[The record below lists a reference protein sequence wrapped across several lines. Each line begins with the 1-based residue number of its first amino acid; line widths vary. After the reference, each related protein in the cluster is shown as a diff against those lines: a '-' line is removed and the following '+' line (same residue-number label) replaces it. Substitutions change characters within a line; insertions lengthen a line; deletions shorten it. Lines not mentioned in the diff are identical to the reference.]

1 MRAPAAHR
9 PRAPRAAATSGVR
22 AEGASGSEEMNWG
35 LILKFENLFQLRCA
49 CRQLHALSH
58 RKVYRT
64 QWKPVQSSVYPI
76 WSVHLYPQLW
86 QTDKL
91 ISVALPHYRH
101 LATKEE
107 KKKNRKKLPLTKG
120 EVEIRQKM
128 TVEELA
134 RAMGKDVDHIY
145 EALLYTD
152 IDFDSLEP
160 DSILY
165 EDYIKLIVKKS
176 GMKYKSAK
184 LKEEKEKENTDAV
197 KRPPADPAVLTPR
210 PAVVTIL
217 GHVDHG
223 KTTLLDSLRK
233 TQVAS
238 MEAGG
243 ITQHIGAF
251 LVHLPSGE
259 KITFLDTP
267 GHAAFSAMR
276 ARGTNVTDIVIL
288 VVAAEDGVME
298 QTIESIQHAKNA
310 GVPLI
315 LAINKCDKPEADPE
329 RVKKELLAHDV
340 VCEEFGGDVQ
350 AVNISALKGEN
361 LMVLAEAT
369 VALAEMLEL
378 KADSTGLVEGTV
390 IESRKDK
397 GKGPVT
403 TAIIQRG
410 TLRKGCVLVA
420 GKTWAKVRFMF
431 DENGKAVDAASP
443 GIPVEIMGWKEVP
456 SAGDEI
462 IEVESEQKAHQVVA
476 WRNYVEQQ
484 EKMKRDSEVIEAK
497 QKEHRTEYEKKQQ
510 KLAHLTWRQRK
521 AVLYKAN
528 KHLMCSKPKE
538 RTEIDKNVLSVIVK
552 GDVDGSVEAILNIL
566 DSYDADS
573 ECKLDIIHFG
583 MGDISETD
591 VSLAEAFNGVVY
603 GFSVKANETIKKLAA
618 KKGIKIKIHN
628 IIYHL
633 IEDVK
638 HELNSRLPPS
648 MVENTIGEASVLDTF
663 SVTVGKSKVPV
674 AGCRV
679 HKGQLDKKM
688 KFKLI
693 RKGDVIWKGSL
704 SSLKHHK
711 ADVQIIKTGMDC
723 GLSLDKDID
732 FNVGDEII
740 CYEEKE
746 VGQTTSWDPGF

>member
-1 MRAPAAHR
+1 M
-9 PRAPRAAATSGVR
+9 
-22 AEGASGSEEMNWG
+22 ASFSFEAVFQHVLFLFSEEMNRG
-35 LILKFENLFQLRCA
+35 LILKFENLVQLHCA
-49 CRQLHALSH
+49 CRQLHTLSY

-64 QWKPVQSSVYPI
+64 KWKPVQSSVYPI
-76 WSVHLYPQLW
+76 WSVHLYPQFW

-107 KKKNRKKLPLTKG
+107 KKKNRKKLPLAKG

-134 RAMGKDVDHIY
+134 RAMGKDIDHIY

-152 IDFDSLEP
+152 IDFNSLEP

-184 LKEEKEKENTDAV
+184 LKEEKKKENTDAV

-251 LVHLPSGE
+251 LV
-259 KITFLDTP
+259 
-267 GHAAFSAMR
+267 
-276 ARGTNVTDIVIL
+276 
-288 VVAAEDGVME
+288 
-298 QTIESIQHAKNA
+298 
-310 GVPLI
+310 PLI

-340 VCEEFGGDVQ
+340 ICEEFGGDVQ
-350 AVNISALKGEN
+350 AVNISAIKGEN

-410 TLRKGCVLVA
+410 TLRKGCILVA

-462 IEVESEQKAHQVVA
+462 LEVESEQRAHEVVA

-484 EKMKRDSEVIEAK
+484 EKMKRDLEVIEAK

-510 KLAHLTWRQRK
+510 KLVHLTWRQRK

-528 KHLMCSKPKE
+528 KHLIFSKPKE

-566 DSYDADS
+566 DSYDADN

-618 KKGIKIKIHN
+618 KKGIKIKLHN
-628 IIYHL
+628 IIYQL

-648 MVENTIGEASVLDTF
+648 VVENTIGEASVLDTF

-693 RKGDVIWKGSL
+693 RRGDVIWKGSL

-723 GLSLDKDID
+723 GLSLDKDIE
-732 FNVGDEII
+732 FNIGDEII

-746 VGQTTSWDPGF
+746 VEQTTSWDPGF

>member
-1 MRAPAAHR
+1 MNRGLML
-9 PRAPRAAATSGVR
+9 TFGSLVR
-22 AEGASGSEEMNWG
+22 
-35 LILKFENLFQLRCA
+35 LRGA
-49 CRQLHALSH
+49 CRQLHTLSCRKVFRPHRQPAQLSAHPVRSVPPYPWSWQEDRPPAVALS
-58 RKVYRT
+58 
-64 QWKPVQSSVYPI
+64 QC
-76 WSVHLYPQLW
+76 
-86 QTDKL
+86 
-91 ISVALPHYRH
+91 RH

-107 KKKNRKKLPLTKG
+107 KKKDRKKLPLTKG
-120 EVEIRQKM
+120 EVEIRQQM
-128 TVEELA
+128 TIKELA
-134 RAMGKDVDHIY
+134 RAMGRDIDHVY

-152 IDFDSLEP
+152 IDLDSLEP
-160 DSILY
+160 DSILH
-165 EDYIKLIVKKS
+165 EEYIKLIVKKS
-176 GMKYKSAK
+176 GMKYRSAK
-184 LKEEKEKENTDAV
+184 LKEEKERENKDAV

-210 PAVVTIL
+210 PPVVTIM

-233 TQVAS
+233 SQVAS
-238 MEAGG
+238 TEAGG

-276 ARGTNVTDIVIL
+276 ARGTHVTDIVIL
-288 VVAAEDGVME
+288 VVAAEDGVMQ
-298 QTIESIQHAKNA
+298 QTVESIQHAKNA
-310 GVPLI
+310 GVPLV

-350 AVNISALKGEN
+350 AVNISALKGDN

-369 VALAEMLEL
+369 VALAEVLEL
-378 KADSTGLVEGTV
+378 KADHTGLVEGTV

-403 TAIIQRG
+403 TAIIRRG

-420 GKTWAKVRFMF
+420 GKTWAKVRLMF

-443 GIPVEIMGWKEVP
+443 SIPVEIMGWKEVP

-462 IEVESEQKAHQVVA
+462 LEVESEQRAHEVVA
-476 WRNYVEQQ
+476 WRTYVEQQ
-484 EKMKRDSEVIEAK
+484 EKMEKDGEVIEAK
-497 QKEHRTEYEKKQQ
+497 QKEHRMEYEQKQQ

-521 AVLYKAN
+521 TALYKAN
-528 KHLMCSKPKE
+528 RHLMFLKPKE
-538 RTEIDKNVLSVIVK
+538 RTEMDKNVLSIILK
-552 GDVDGSVEAILNIL
+552 GDVDGSVEAILNVL
-566 DSYDADS
+566 DSYDADD
-573 ECKLDIIHFG
+573 ECKLDVVHFG

-591 VSLAEAFNGVVY
+591 VSLAETFNGVVY
-603 GFSVKANETIKKLAA
+603 GFSVKANENIKKLAA
-618 KKGIKIKIHN
+618 KKGIKIKLHN
-628 IIYHL
+628 IIYKL
-633 IEDVK
+633 IEDLK
-638 HELNSRLPPS
+638 DELNSRLPPS
-648 MVENTIGEASVLDTF
+648 VVESTIGEASVLDIF
-663 SVTVGKSKVPV
+663 SVTVGKNKIPV

-679 HKGQLDKKM
+679 QKGQLDKKM

-711 ADVQIIKTGMDC
+711 DDVQVIKTGMDC
-723 GLSLDKDID
+723 GLSLDKHLEFKI
-732 FNVGDEII
+732 GDEII

-746 VGQTTSWDPGF
+746 VQQTTSWDPGF

>member
-1 MRAPAAHR
+1 
-9 PRAPRAAATSGVR
+9 
-22 AEGASGSEEMNWG
+22 MNQG
-35 LILKFENLFQLRCA
+35 LLLRFENVVQLRGA
-49 CRQLHALSH
+49 CQQLRGLSS
-58 RKVYRT
+58 RKVCGAR
-64 QWKPVQSSVYPI
+64 WKPVELSAHPVGSLPL
-76 WSVHLYPQLW
+76 HPQLW
-86 QTDKL
+86 PKHRL
-91 ISVALPHYRH
+91 ISAALSQCRH

-107 KKKNRKKLPLTKG
+107 TKKKKRKIPLTKG

-134 RAMGKDVDHIY
+134 QAMGRDIDHIY
-145 EALLYTD
+145 EVLLYTN
-152 IDFDSLEP
+152 INLDSVEP
-160 DSILY
+160 DSILS
-165 EDYIKLIVKKS
+165 EDHIKMIVQKS

-184 LKEEKEKENTDAV
+184 LKEEKERKNTDAPCFWCNY
-197 KRPPADPAVLTPR
+197 RPPADPAVLTPR
-210 PAVVTIL
+210 PPVVTIL

-233 TQVAS
+233 TQVAA

-251 LVHLPSGE
+251 IVHMPSGE

-378 KADSTGLVEGTV
+378 KADATGLVEGTI

-397 GKGPVT
+397 GKGPLT

-420 GKTWAKVRFMF
+420 GKTWAKVRFLF
-431 DENGKAVDAASP
+431 DENGKAVDAALP
-443 GIPVEIMGWKEVP
+443 GTPVEIMGWKESP

-462 IEVESEQKAHQVVA
+462 LEVESEQRAQEVVA
-476 WRNYVEQQ
+476 WRTYVEQQ
-484 EKMKRDSEVIEAK
+484 EKMKKDLEVIEAK
-497 QKEHRTEYEKKQQ
+497 QKEHRVEYEKQQQ

-528 KHLMCSKPKE
+528 KQLMFSRPKE
-538 RTEIDKNVLSVIVK
+538 RTEMDENTLSLIVK

-566 DSYDADS
+566 DSYDCED
-573 ECKLDIIHFG
+573 ECKLDIVYFG
-583 MGDISETD
+583 MGDISEND
-591 VSLAEAFNGVVY
+591 ISLAEAFNGVIF
-603 GFSVKANETIKKLAA
+603 GFSVKANESIKKLAD
-618 KKGIKIKIHN
+618 KKGVKIKLHN
-628 IIYHL
+628 IIYKL
-633 IEDVK
+633 IEDLK
-638 HELNSRLPPS
+638 DELNSRLPPTL
-648 MVENTIGEASVLDTF
+648 VETTVGEASVLDTF
-663 SVTVGKSKVPV
+663 SVTVGKNKIPV

-679 HKGQLDKKM
+679 HKGLLDRKM

-693 RKGDVIWKGSL
+693 RNRDVIWKGCL

-711 ADVQIIKTGMDC
+711 DDVQVIKTGMDC
-723 GLSLDKDID
+723 GLSLDKNLEFSI
-732 FNVGDEII
+732 GDEII

-746 VGQTTSWDPGF
+746 VQQTTSWDPGF

>member
-1 MRAPAAHR
+1 
-9 PRAPRAAATSGVR
+9 
-22 AEGASGSEEMNWG
+22 MNRG
-35 LILKFENLFQLRCA
+35 LLLRCENLVQLRGA
-49 CRQLHALSH
+49 CLQLRALSS
-58 RKVYRT
+58 RKLCGAP
-64 QWKPVQSSVYPI
+64 WKPVQVSAHPLGS
-76 WSVHLYPQLW
+76 LLLQPQPW
-86 QTDKL
+86 PKHRL
-91 ISVALPHYRH
+91 ISAASSQCRH
-101 LATKEE
+101 LATKEVIKDIQKSLGFTE
-107 KKKNRKKLPLTKG
+107 KIMKK
-120 EVEIRQKM
+120 
-128 TVEELA
+128 
-134 RAMGKDVDHIY
+134 
-145 EALLYTD
+145 
-152 IDFDSLEP
+152 SEP
-160 DSILY
+160 DSILN
-165 EDYIKLIVKKS
+165 EDHIKMIVQKS

-184 LKEEKEKENTDAV
+184 LKEEKERKNTDAV

-210 PAVVTIL
+210 PPVVTIL

-251 LVHLPSGE
+251 IVHMPSGE

-288 VVAAEDGVME
+288 VVAAEDGVMQ

-378 KADSTGLVEGTV
+378 KADATGLVEGTI
-390 IESRKDK
+390 IESRKDR
-397 GKGPVT
+397 GKGPLT

-420 GKTWAKVRFMF
+420 GKTWAKVRFLF

-443 GIPVEIMGWKEVP
+443 GIPVEIMGWKESP

-462 IEVESEQKAHQVVA
+462 LEVESEQRAQEVVA
-476 WRNYVEQQ
+476 WRTYVEQQ
-484 EKMKRDSEVIEAK
+484 ERMKKDLEVIEAK
-497 QKEHRTEYEKKQQ
+497 QKEHRLEYEKQQQ

-521 AVLYKAN
+521 AALYRTN
-528 KHLMCSKPKE
+528 KHLMFSRPKE
-538 RTEIDKNVLSVIVK
+538 RTEMDENTLSVIVK

-566 DSYDADS
+566 DSYDCED
-573 ECKLDIIHFG
+573 ECKLEIVYFG
-583 MGDISETD
+583 MGDITEND
-591 VSLAEAFNGVVY
+591 ISLAEAFNGVIF
-603 GFSVKANETIKKLAA
+603 GFSVKANESIKKLAD
-618 KKGIKIKIHN
+618 KKGIKIKLHN
-628 IIYHL
+628 VIYKL
-633 IEDVK
+633 IEDLK
-638 HELNSRLPPS
+638 DELNSRMPPTV
-648 MVENTIGEASVLDTF
+648 VETTVGEASVLDIF
-663 SVTVGKSKVPV
+663 SVTVGKNRIPV

-679 HKGQLDKKM
+679 HKGLLDRKM

-693 RKGDVIWKGSL
+693 RNRDVIWKGSL

-711 ADVQIIKTGMDC
+711 DDVQVIKTGMDC
-723 GLSLDKDID
+723 GLSLDKNLEFSI
-732 FNVGDEII
+732 GDEII

-746 VGQTTSWDPGF
+746 VQQTTSWDPGF

>member
-1 MRAPAAHR
+1 
-9 PRAPRAAATSGVR
+9 
-22 AEGASGSEEMNWG
+22 MNRG
-35 LILKFENLFQLRCA
+35 LTPKFENLVQLLGA
-49 CRQLHALSH
+49 CRQLRALPYS
-58 RKVYRT
+58 KVSRA
-64 QWKPVQSSVYPI
+64 QWKPLPSSAHPVC
-76 WSVHLYPQLW
+76 SVLPYPQFW
-86 QTDKL
+86 QNNTFVS
-91 ISVALPHYRH
+91 IALSQHRH

-107 KKKNRKKLPLTKG
+107 RKKKKKKIPLTRG

-128 TVEELA
+128 TIEELA
-134 RAMGKDVDHIY
+134 QAMGKDIDHIY

-152 IDFDSLEP
+152 VDVDSLEP
-160 DSILY
+160 DSILH
-165 EDYIKLIVKKS
+165 EDNIKLIVKKS

-184 LKEEKEKENTDAV
+184 LKEEKERENTDAV
-197 KRPPADPAVLTPR
+197 KRPPAEPAALTPR

-276 ARGTNVTDIVIL
+276 ARGTHVTDIVIL
-288 VVAAEDGVME
+288 VVAAEDGVMQ
-298 QTIESIQHAKNA
+298 QTVESIQHAKSA

-350 AVNISALKGEN
+350 AVHISALKGEN

-378 KADSTGLVEGTV
+378 KADYTGLVEGTV

-462 IEVESEQKAHQVVA
+462 LEVESEQRAHEVVA
-476 WRNYVEQQ
+476 WRIYVEQQ
-484 EKMKRDSEVIEAK
+484 EKMKRDGEVIEAK
-497 QKEHRTEYEKKQQ
+497 QKEHRMEYEKKQQ
-510 KLAHLTWRQRK
+510 NLAHLTWRQKK
-521 AVLYKAN
+521 AALYKAN
-528 KHLMCSKPKE
+528 KHVMFLRPKE
-538 RTEIDKNVLSVIVK
+538 RTEMDKNVLSVIVK

-566 DSYDADS
+566 DSYDADD
-573 ECKLDIIHFG
+573 ECKLDVIHFG

-591 VSLAEAFNGVVY
+591 VTLAEAFNGVVF
-603 GFSVKANETIKKLAA
+603 GFSVKANESIKQMAA
-618 KKGIKIKIHN
+618 KKGVKIKLHN
-628 IIYHL
+628 IIYKL
-633 IEDVK
+633 IEDLK
-638 HELNSRLPPS
+638 EELNSRLPLA
-648 MVENTIGEASVLDTF
+648 VLENTVGEASVLDTF
-663 SVTVGKSKVPV
+663 SVTVGKNKIPV

-679 HKGQLDKKM
+679 QKGLLDRSM

-693 RKGDVIWKGSL
+693 RNGDVIWKGSL

-711 ADVQIIKTGMDC
+711 NDVQVIKTGMDC
-723 GLSLDKDID
+723 GLSLDKSIQ
-732 FNVGDEII
+732 FNIGDEII

-746 VGQTTSWDPGF
+746 VQQTTSWDPGF

>member
-1 MRAPAAHR
+1 
-9 PRAPRAAATSGVR
+9 
-22 AEGASGSEEMNWG
+22 MNQG
-35 LILKFENLFQLRCA
+35 LLLRFENLVQLHGA
-49 CRQLHALSH
+49 CRQLRALSC
-58 RKVYRT
+58 RKVCGAR
-64 QWKPVQSSVYPI
+64 WKPVQLSAHPVGSLL
-76 WSVHLYPQLW
+76 HPQLW
-86 QTDKL
+86 PKDRL
-91 ISVALPHYRH
+91 ISAAVSQCRH

-107 KKKNRKKLPLTKG
+107 TKKKKKKIPLMRG

-134 RAMGKDVDHIY
+134 QAMGKDIDHIY

-152 IDFDSLEP
+152 INLDSVEP
-160 DSILY
+160 DSILH
-165 EDYIKLIVKKS
+165 EDHIKMIVQKS

-184 LKEEKEKENTDAV
+184 LKEEKERKNTDAV
-197 KRPPADPAVLTPR
+197 KRQVVSYPAVLTPR
-210 PAVVTIL
+210 PPVVTIL

-251 LVHLPSGE
+251 LVHMPSGE

-276 ARGTNVTDIVIL
+276 ARGTHVTDIVIL
-288 VVAAEDGVME
+288 VVAAEDGVMQ

-378 KADSTGLVEGTV
+378 KADATGLVEGTV

-397 GKGPVT
+397 GKGPLT

-420 GKTWAKVRFMF
+420 GKTWAKVRFLF
-431 DENGKAVDAASP
+431 DENGKTVDAASP
-443 GIPVEIMGWKEVP
+443 GIPVEIMGWKESP
-456 SAGDEI
+456 SAGDEVL
-462 IEVESEQKAHQVVA
+462 EVESEQRAQEVVA
-476 WRNYVEQQ
+476 WRTYVEQQ
-484 EKMKRDSEVIEAK
+484 EKMKKDLEVIEAK
-497 QKEHRTEYEKKQQ
+497 QKEHRLEYEKKQQ

-528 KHLMCSKPKE
+528 KHLMFSRPKE
-538 RTEIDKNVLSVIVK
+538 RTEMDENTLSLIVK

-566 DSYDADS
+566 DSYDCED
-573 ECKLDIIHFG
+573 ECKLDIVYFG
-583 MGDISETD
+583 MGDISEND
-591 VSLAEAFNGVVY
+591 IILAEAFNGVIF
-603 GFSVKANETIKKLAA
+603 GFSVKANDTIKKLAD
-618 KKGIKIKIHN
+618 KKGIKIKLHN
-628 IIYHL
+628 IIYKL
-633 IEDVK
+633 IEDLK
-638 HELNSRLPPS
+638 DELNSRLPPTV
-648 MVENTIGEASVLDTF
+648 VETTIGEASVLDTF
-663 SVTVGKSKVPV
+663 SVTVGKNKIPV

-679 HKGQLDKKM
+679 HKGLLDRKM

-693 RKGDVIWKGSL
+693 RKRDVIWRGCL

-711 ADVQIIKTGMDC
+711 DDVQVIKTGMDC
-723 GLSLDKDID
+723 GLSLDKNPE
-732 FNVGDEII
+732 FNIGDEII

-746 VGQTTSWDPGF
+746 VQQTTSWDPGF

>member
-1 MRAPAAHR
+1 
-9 PRAPRAAATSGVR
+9 
-22 AEGASGSEEMNWG
+22 MNRG
-35 LILKFENLFQLRCA
+35 LILKFANLVQFRGACGQLRT
-49 CRQLHALSH
+49 LSH
-58 RKVYRT
+58 RKAARA
-64 QWKPVQSSVYPI
+64 QWKPVRSSAHPLCCALL
-76 WSVHLYPQLW
+76 SPQLW
-86 QTDKL
+86 QKDKL
-91 ISVALPHYRH
+91 MRIALAQCRH

-107 KKKNRKKLPLTKG
+107 TKKKKKKILLTQG

-128 TVEELA
+128 TIEELA

-152 IDFDSLEP
+152 VDLDSLEP
-160 DSILY
+160 DSVLY
-165 EDYIKLIVKKS
+165 EDHIKLIVKKS

-184 LKEEKEKENTDAV
+184 LKEEKERENTDAV
-197 KRPPADPAVLTPR
+197 KRPPADPAALTPR
-210 PAVVTIL
+210 PPVVTIL

-276 ARGTNVTDIVIL
+276 ARGTHVTDIVIL

-310 GVPLI
+310 GVPII

-378 KADSTGLVEGTV
+378 KADPTGLVEGTV

-431 DENGKAVDAASP
+431 DENGKAVDEASP

-456 SAGDEI
+456 SAGDEML
-462 IEVESEQKAHQVVA
+462 EVESEQRAHEVVA
-476 WRNYVEQQ
+476 WRTYVEQQ
-484 EKMKRDSEVIEAK
+484 EKVKKDVEVIEAK
-497 QKEHRTEYEKKQQ
+497 QKEHRMEYEKKQQ

-521 AVLYKAN
+521 AVLYKEN
-528 KHLMCSKPKE
+528 KHLMFLRPKE
-538 RTEIDKNVLSVIVK
+538 RTEMDKNVLSVMWT
-552 GDVDGSVEAILNIL
+552 DLL
-566 DSYDADS
+566 
-573 ECKLDIIHFG
+573 KLF
-583 MGDISETD
+583 
-591 VSLAEAFNGVVY
+591 
-603 GFSVKANETIKKLAA
+603 
-618 KKGIKIKIHN
+618 
-628 IIYHL
+628 
-633 IEDVK
+633 
-638 HELNSRLPPS
+638 
-648 MVENTIGEASVLDTF
+648 
-663 SVTVGKSKVPV
+663 
-674 AGCRV
+674 
-679 HKGQLDKKM
+679 
-688 KFKLI
+688 
-693 RKGDVIWKGSL
+693 
-704 SSLKHHK
+704 
-711 ADVQIIKTGMDC
+711 
-723 GLSLDKDID
+723 
-732 FNVGDEII
+732 
-740 CYEEKE
+740 
-746 VGQTTSWDPGF
+746 

>member
-1 MRAPAAHR
+1 
-9 PRAPRAAATSGVR
+9 
-22 AEGASGSEEMNWG
+22 MNRG
-35 LILKFENLFQLRCA
+35 LMLKFENLVQLRAA
-49 CRQLHALSH
+49 CRQLCTLSY
-58 RKVYRT
+58 RKVNRA
-64 QWKPVQSSVYPI
+64 QWKPVQSSAHPV
-76 WSVHLYPQLW
+76 WSVLLHPQLW
-86 QTDKL
+86 QKDKL
-91 ISVALPHYRH
+91 ISIALSQHRH

-107 KKKNRKKLPLTKG
+107 IKKKKKKVPLTKG
-120 EVEIRQKM
+120 EVEIKQKM

-134 RAMGKDVDHIY
+134 RAMGKDIDHIY

-152 IDFDSLEP
+152 IDLDSLEP
-160 DSILY
+160 DSILH
-165 EDYIKLIVKKS
+165 EDHIKLIVKKS

-184 LKEEKEKENTDAV
+184 LKEEKERENTDAV

-210 PAVVTIL
+210 PPVVTIL

-276 ARGTNVTDIVIL
+276 ARGTRVTDIVVL
-288 VVAAEDGVME
+288 VVAAEDGVMQ

-310 GVPLI
+310 GVPLV

-340 VCEEFGGDVQ
+340 VCEEFGGEVQ
-350 AVNISALKGEN
+350 AVNISALKVKPWKKRWCSWASN
-361 LMVLAEAT
+361 MCLQLHFSSCSWKIKC
-369 VALAEMLEL
+369 L
-378 KADSTGLVEGTV
+378 S
-390 IESRKDK
+390 SC
-397 GKGPVT
+397 PVT

-410 TLRKGCVLVA
+410 TLRKGCILVA

-431 DENGKAVDAASP
+431 DENGKVVDAASP

-462 IEVESEQKAHQVVA
+462 LEVESEQRAHEVVA
-476 WRNYVEQQ
+476 WRTYVEQQ
-484 EKMKRDSEVIEAK
+484 ERMKRDVEVIEAK
-497 QKEHRTEYEKKQQ
+497 QKEHRMEYEKKQQ

-528 KHLMCSKPKE
+528 KHLMFSKPKE
-538 RTEIDKNVLSVIVK
+538 RTEMDKNVLSVIVK

-566 DSYDADS
+566 DSYDADD

-591 VSLAEAFNGVVY
+591 ISLAEAFNGVVF
-603 GFSVKANETIKKLAA
+603 GFSVKANDSIKQLAA
-618 KKGIKIKIHN
+618 KKGIKIKLHN
-628 IIYHL
+628 IIYKL
-633 IEDVK
+633 IEDLK
-638 HELNSRLPPS
+638 DELNSRLPPT
-648 MVENTIGEASVLDTF
+648 VAENTIGEASVLDIF
-663 SVTVGKSKVPV
+663 SVTVGKNKIPV

-679 HKGQLDKKM
+679 QKGLLDKNK
-688 KFKLI
+688 KFKLL
-693 RKGDVIWKGSL
+693 RNGDVIWKGSL

-711 ADVQIIKTGMDC
+711 DDVQVIKTGMDC
-723 GLSLDKDID
+723 GLSLDKYIE
-732 FNVGDEII
+732 FNIGDEII

-746 VGQTTSWDPGF
+746 VQQTTSWDPGF

>member
-1 MRAPAAHR
+1 
-9 PRAPRAAATSGVR
+9 
-22 AEGASGSEEMNWG
+22 MNRG
-35 LILKFENLFQLRCA
+35 LVLSLVQLRGA
-49 CRQLHALSH
+49 CQQLRALSC
-58 RKVYRT
+58 RSAWGA
-64 QWKPVQSSVYPI
+64 QWRPGHTSAHPLCPVL
-76 WSVHLYPQLW
+76 LYPQLW
-86 QTDKL
+86 PKDRPS
-91 ISVALPHYRH
+91 SVALPQCRH

-107 KKKNRKKLPLTKG
+107 TKRKKKKIPLIRG

-128 TVEELA
+128 TIEELA
-134 RAMGKDVDHIY
+134 RAMGKDIDHIY

-152 IDFDSLEP
+152 IDLNSLEP

-165 EDYIKLIVKKS
+165 EDHIKMIVQKS

-184 LKEEKEKENTDAV
+184 LKEEKERKNTDAFCCPC
-197 KRPPADPAVLTPR
+197 RPPADPAVLSPR
-210 PAVVTIL
+210 PPVVTIL

-233 TQVAS
+233 SQVAS

-251 LVHLPSGE
+251 LVHMPSGE

-288 VVAAEDGVME
+288 VVAAEDGVMQ

-378 KADSTGLVEGTV
+378 KADATGLVEGTV
-390 IESRKDK
+390 IESRKDR
-397 GKGPVT
+397 GKGALT

-431 DENGKAVDAASP
+431 DENGKAVDAAPP
-443 GIPVEIMGWKEVP
+443 GIPVEIMGWKDVP

-462 IEVESEQKAHQVVA
+462 LEVESEQRAHEVID

-484 EKMKRDSEVIEAK
+484 EKLKKDMEVIEAK
-497 QKEHRTEYEKKQQ
+497 QKEHRMEYEQKQQ

-521 AVLYKAN
+521 AVLYKAS
-528 KHLMCSKPKE
+528 KHTMFQRPTE
-538 RTEIDKNVLSVIVK
+538 RREVDENTLSVIVK

-566 DSYDADS
+566 DTYDCED
-573 ECKLDIIHFG
+573 ECKLDIVHFG
-583 MGDISETD
+583 MGAISEND
-591 VSLAEAFNGVVY
+591 LSLAEAFNGVIY
-603 GFSVKANETIKKLAA
+603 GFSVDANQSVKKLAD
-618 KKGIKIKIHN
+618 KKGIKIKLHN
-628 IIYHL
+628 IIYKL
-633 IEDVK
+633 IDDLKE
-638 HELNSRLPPS
+638 ELNSRLPPA
-648 MVENTIGEASVLDTF
+648 MVETTIGEASVLDTF
-663 SVTVGKSKVPV
+663 SVTVGKNKVPV

-679 HKGQLDKKM
+679 QKGLLDRKM

-711 ADVQIIKTGMDC
+711 DDAQVIKAGMDC
-723 GLSLDKDID
+723 GLSLDKNLE
-732 FNVGDEII
+732 FNIGDDII
-740 CYEEKE
+740 CYEETE
-746 VGQTTSWDPGF
+746 VQQTTSWDPGF

>member
-1 MRAPAAHR
+1 
-9 PRAPRAAATSGVR
+9 
-22 AEGASGSEEMNWG
+22 MNRG
-35 LILKFENLFQLRCA
+35 LLLRFENLLQLHGACQQLR
-49 CRQLHALSH
+49 ALSS
-58 RKVYRT
+58 RKVCGA
-64 QWKPVQSSVYPI
+64 QWKPVQLSAHPTVSLLL
-76 WSVHLYPQLW
+76 HPQLW
-86 QTDKL
+86 PKDRL
-91 ISVALPHYRH
+91 ISAALSQCRH

-107 KKKNRKKLPLTKG
+107 TKKKQKKVPLLRG

-134 RAMGKDVDHIY
+134 RAMGKDIDHVY

-152 IDFDSLEP
+152 IDLDSVEP
-160 DSILY
+160 DSILR
-165 EDYIKLIVKKS
+165 EDHIKMIVQKS

-184 LKEEKEKENTDAV
+184 LKEEKERKNTDAGFFGIYNPHFCSNS
-197 KRPPADPAVLTPR
+197 RPPADPAVLTPR
-210 PAVVTIL
+210 PPVVTIL

-251 LVHLPSGE
+251 IVHMPSGE

-288 VVAAEDGVME
+288 VVAAEDGVMQ

-378 KADSTGLVEGTV
+378 KADATGLVEGTV
-390 IESRKDK
+390 IESRKDR
-397 GKGPVT
+397 GKGPLT

-410 TLRKGCVLVA
+410 TLKKGCVLVA
-420 GKTWAKVRFMF
+420 GKTWAKVRFLF
-431 DENGKAVDAASP
+431 DENGKPMDAASP
-443 GIPVEIMGWKEVP
+443 GTPVEIMGWKESP

-462 IEVESEQKAHQVVA
+462 LEVESEQRAQEVVA
-476 WRNYVEQQ
+476 WRTYIEQQ
-484 EKMKRDSEVIEAK
+484 EKMKKDLEVIEAK
-497 QKEHRTEYEKKQQ
+497 QKEHRLEYEKKQQ

-528 KHLMCSKPKE
+528 KHLMFSRPKE
-538 RTEIDKNVLSVIVK
+538 RTEVDENTLSLIVK

-566 DSYDADS
+566 DSYDCED
-573 ECKLDIIHFG
+573 ECKLDIVYFG
-583 MGDISETD
+583 MGDITEND
-591 VSLAEAFNGVVY
+591 ISLAEAFNGVIF
-603 GFSVKANETIKKLAA
+603 GFSVKANPSIKKLAD
-618 KKGIKIKIHN
+618 KKGIKIKLHN
-628 IIYHL
+628 IIYKL
-633 IEDVK
+633 IEDLK
-638 HELNSRLPPS
+638 DELNSRLPPAV
-648 MVENTIGEASVLDTF
+648 VETTIGEASVLDTF
-663 SVTVGKSKVPV
+663 SVTVGKNKIPV

-679 HKGQLDKKM
+679 HKGLLDRKM

-693 RKGDVIWKGSL
+693 RNRDVIWKGCL

-711 ADVQIIKTGMDC
+711 DDVQVIKTGMDC
-723 GLSLDKDID
+723 GLSLDKNLE
-732 FNVGDEII
+732 FNIGDEII

-746 VGQTTSWDPGF
+746 VQQTTSWDPGF

>member
-1 MRAPAAHR
+1 
-9 PRAPRAAATSGVR
+9 
-22 AEGASGSEEMNWG
+22 MNRG
-35 LILKFENLFQLRCA
+35 LLLRFENLVQLRGA
-49 CRQLHALSH
+49 CQQLRALSS
-58 RKVYRT
+58 RKLCGA
-64 QWKPVQSSVYPI
+64 QWKPVQSFAHPMGSFLLHP
-76 WSVHLYPQLW
+76 HLWPKDRL
-86 QTDKL
+86 L
-91 ISVALPHYRH
+91 SAALSQCRY

-107 KKKNRKKLPLTKG
+107 TKKKKKKIQLMRG
-120 EVEIRQKM
+120 EVEIRQMM

-134 RAMGKDVDHIY
+134 RAMGKDIDHIY

-152 IDFDSLEP
+152 INLDSVEP
-160 DSILY
+160 DSILH
-165 EDYIKLIVKKS
+165 EDHIKMIVQKS
-176 GMKYKSAK
+176 GMKYKSAR
-184 LKEEKEKENTDAV
+184 LKEEKERKNTDAV
-197 KRPPADPAVLTPR
+197 KRQVVNYPAVLTPR
-210 PAVVTIL
+210 PPVVTIL

-233 TQVAS
+233 SQVAA

-251 LVHLPSGE
+251 LVRLPSGE

-288 VVAAEDGVME
+288 VVAAEDGVMQ
-298 QTIESIQHAKNA
+298 QTIESIEHAKNA

-340 VCEEFGGDVQ
+340 VCEDLGGDVQ

-378 KADSTGLVEGTV
+378 KADATGLVEGTV
-390 IESRKDK
+390 IESRKDR
-397 GKGPVT
+397 GKGPLT

-420 GKTWAKVRFMF
+420 GKTWAKVRFLF
-431 DENGKAVDAASP
+431 DENGRAVDAASP
-443 GIPVEIMGWKEVP
+443 GIPVEIMGWKEAP

-462 IEVESEQKAHQVVA
+462 LEVESEQRAQEVVA
-476 WRNYVEQQ
+476 WRTYVEQQ
-484 EKMKRDSEVIEAK
+484 EKLKKDLEVIEAK
-497 QKEHRTEYEKKQQ
+497 QKEHRLEYEKKQQ

-528 KHLMCSKPKE
+528 KHRMFLRPKE
-538 RTEIDKNVLSVIVK
+538 RTEKDENTLALIVK
-552 GDVDGSVEAILNIL
+552 GDVDGSLEAILNIL
-566 DSYDADS
+566 DSYDCED
-573 ECKLDIIHFG
+573 ECKLDIVYFG
-583 MGDISETD
+583 MGDVSEND
-591 VSLAEAFNGVVY
+591 ISLAEAFNGVIF
-603 GFSVKANETIKKLAA
+603 GFSVKANDSIKKLAD
-618 KKGIKIKIHN
+618 KKGIKIKLHN
-628 IIYHL
+628 IIYKL
-633 IEDVK
+633 IEDLK
-638 HELNSRLPPS
+638 DELNCRLPS
-648 MVENTIGEASVLDTF
+648 AMVETTIGEASVLDTF
-663 SVTVGKSKVPV
+663 SVTVGKNKIPV

-679 HKGQLDKKM
+679 HKGLLDRKM

-693 RKGDVIWKGSL
+693 RNRDVIWKGCL

-711 ADVQIIKTGMDC
+711 DDVQVIKTGMDC
-723 GLSLDKDID
+723 GLSLDKNLE
-732 FNVGDEII
+732 FNIGDEII

-746 VGQTTSWDPGF
+746 VQQTTSWDPGF

>member
-1 MRAPAAHR
+1 
-9 PRAPRAAATSGVR
+9 
-22 AEGASGSEEMNWG
+22 
-35 LILKFENLFQLRCA
+35 
-49 CRQLHALSH
+49 
-58 RKVYRT
+58 
-64 QWKPVQSSVYPI
+64 
-76 WSVHLYPQLW
+76 
-86 QTDKL
+86 
-91 ISVALPHYRH
+91 
-101 LATKEE
+101 
-107 KKKNRKKLPLTKG
+107 
-120 EVEIRQKM
+120 M

-134 RAMGKDVDHIY
+134 RAMGKDIDHIY

-152 IDFDSLEP
+152 IDLDSLEP

-165 EDYIKLIVKKS
+165 EDHIKLIVKKS

-184 LKEEKEKENTDAV
+184 LKEEKERENTDAV

-210 PAVVTIL
+210 PPVVTIL

-276 ARGTNVTDIVIL
+276 ARGTHVTDIVVL
-288 VVAAEDGVME
+288 VVAAEDGVMQ

-340 VCEEFGGDVQ
+340 VCEEFGGEVQ

-378 KADSTGLVEGTV
+378 KADPTGLVEGTV

-431 DENGKAVDAASP
+431 DENGKVVNAAAP

-462 IEVESEQKAHQVVA
+462 LEVESEQRAHEVVA
-476 WRNYVEQQ
+476 WRTYVEQQ
-484 EKMKRDSEVIEAK
+484 ERMKRDVEVIEAK
-497 QKEHRTEYEKKQQ
+497 QKEHRMEYEKKQQ

-528 KHLMCSKPKE
+528 KHLMFSKPKE
-538 RTEIDKNVLSVIVK
+538 RTEMDKNVLSVIVK

-566 DSYDADS
+566 DSYDADD

-591 VSLAEAFNGVVY
+591 ISLAEAFNGVVF
-603 GFSVKANETIKKLAA
+603 GFSVKANDSIKQLAA
-618 KKGIKIKIHN
+618 KKGIKIKLHN
-628 IIYHL
+628 IIYKL
-633 IEDVK
+633 IEDLK
-638 HELNSRLPPS
+638 DELNSRLPPTV
-648 MVENTIGEASVLDTF
+648 VENTIGEASVLDIF
-663 SVTVGKSKVPV
+663 SVTVGKNKIPV

-679 HKGQLDKKM
+679 QKGLLDKKM
-688 KFKLI
+688 KFKLL
-693 RKGDVIWKGSL
+693 RNGDVIWKGSL

-711 ADVQIIKTGMDC
+711 DDVPVIKTGMDC
-723 GLSLDKDID
+723 GLSLDKYIE
-732 FNVGDEII
+732 FNIGDEII

-746 VGQTTSWDPGF
+746 VQQTTSWDPGF

>member
-1 MRAPAAHR
+1 MSR
-9 PRAPRAAATSGVR
+9 
-22 AEGASGSEEMNWG
+22 G
-35 LILKFENLFQLRCA
+35 LLLRFENLLQLRGA
-49 CRQLHALSH
+49 CLQLHVLSS
-58 RKVYRT
+58 RNVCGA
-64 QWKPVQSSVYPI
+64 QWKPAHPVGSLLLQ
-76 WSVHLYPQLW
+76 PQLW
-86 QTDKL
+86 PKHRLT
-91 ISVALPHYRH
+91 SAALSQCRH

-107 KKKNRKKLPLTKG
+107 TKKKKKKIPLTRG
-120 EVEIRQKM
+120 EVEIRQRM

-134 RAMGKDVDHIY
+134 QAMGKDIDHVY

-152 IDFDSLEP
+152 MNLNSLEP
-160 DSILY
+160 DSILN
-165 EDYIKLIVKKS
+165 EDHIKMIVQKS

-184 LKEEKEKENTDAV
+184 LKEEKERKNTDAV
-197 KRPPADPAVLTPR
+197 KRQVVNCSFWLFLPPADPAVLTPR
-210 PAVVTIL
+210 PPVVTIL

-251 LVHLPSGE
+251 IVHMPSGE

-288 VVAAEDGVME
+288 VVAAEDGVMQ

-378 KADSTGLVEGTV
+378 KADATGLVEGTV

-397 GKGPVT
+397 GKGPLT

-420 GKTWAKVRFMF
+420 GKTWAKVRFLF
-431 DENGKAVDAASP
+431 DENGKAMDAASP
-443 GIPVEIMGWKEVP
+443 GIPVEIMGWKESP

-462 IEVESEQKAHQVVA
+462 LEVESEQRAQEVVA
-476 WRNYVEQQ
+476 WRTYVEQQ
-484 EKMKRDSEVIEAK
+484 ERMKKDLEVIEAK
-497 QKEHRTEYEKKQQ
+497 QKEHRVEYEKKQQ
-510 KLAHLTWRQRK
+510 ELAHLTWRQRK
-521 AVLYKAN
+521 AALYKAN
-528 KHLMCSKPKE
+528 KHLMFSRPKE
-538 RTEIDKNVLSVIVK
+538 KTEMDENTLSLIVK

-566 DSYDADS
+566 DSYDCED
-573 ECKLDIIHFG
+573 ECKLEIVYFG
-583 MGDISETD
+583 MGDISEND
-591 VSLAEAFNGVVY
+591 ISLAEAFNGVIF
-603 GFSVKANETIKKLAA
+603 GFSVKANESIKKLAD
-618 KKGIKIKIHN
+618 KKGIKIKLHN
-628 IIYHL
+628 IIYKL
-633 IEDVK
+633 IEDLK
-638 HELNSRLPPS
+638 DELNSRLPPAV
-648 MVENTIGEASVLDTF
+648 VETTIGEASVLDTF
-663 SVTVGKSKVPV
+663 SVTVGKNRVPV

-679 HKGQLDKKM
+679 HKGLLDRKM

-693 RKGDVIWKGSL
+693 RNRDVIWKGCL

-711 ADVQIIKTGMDC
+711 DDVQVIKTGMDC
-723 GLSLDKDID
+723 GLSLDKNLEFSI
-732 FNVGDEII
+732 GDEII

-746 VGQTTSWDPGF
+746 VQQTTSWDPGF

>member
-1 MRAPAAHR
+1 
-9 PRAPRAAATSGVR
+9 
-22 AEGASGSEEMNWG
+22 MNRG
-35 LILKFENLFQLRCA
+35 LLLRFENLVQLHGA
-49 CRQLHALSH
+49 CRQLRALAS
-58 RKVYRT
+58 REVCGA
-64 QWKPVQSSVYPI
+64 QWKPVQLSAHPVGSL
-76 WSVHLYPQLW
+76 HLHAQLW
-86 QTDKL
+86 PKHRLVSAASSQC
-91 ISVALPHYRH
+91 RH

-107 KKKNRKKLPLTKG
+107 TKKKRKKTPVMRG

-134 RAMGKDVDHIY
+134 QAMGKDIDHIY
-145 EALLYTD
+145 EVLLYTD
-152 IDFDSLEP
+152 INLDSVEP
-160 DSILY
+160 DSILH
-165 EDYIKLIVKKS
+165 EDHIKMIVQKS

-184 LKEEKEKENTDAV
+184 LKEEKERKNTDAV
-197 KRPPADPAVLTPR
+197 KRQVVNYPAALTPR
-210 PAVVTIL
+210 PPVVTIL

-251 LVHLPSGE
+251 IVHMPSGE

-329 RVKKELLAHDV
+329 RVKKELLAHNV

-378 KADSTGLVEGTV
+378 KADATGLVEGTI
-390 IESRKDK
+390 IESRKDR
-397 GKGPVT
+397 GKGPLT

-420 GKTWAKVRFMF
+420 GKTWAKVRFLF

-443 GIPVEIMGWKEVP
+443 GIPVEIMGWKESP

-462 IEVESEQKAHQVVA
+462 LEVESEQRAQEVVA
-476 WRNYVEQQ
+476 WRTYVEQQ
-484 EKMKRDSEVIEAK
+484 EKMKKDLEVIEAK
-497 QKEHRTEYEKKQQ
+497 QKEHRLEYEKQQQ

-521 AVLYKAN
+521 AALYKAN
-528 KHLMCSKPKE
+528 KHLMSSRPKE
-538 RTEIDKNVLSVIVK
+538 RTEMDENTLSLIIK

-566 DSYDADS
+566 DSYDRED
-573 ECKLDIIHFG
+573 ECKLDVVYFG
-583 MGDISETD
+583 MGDISEND
-591 VSLAEAFNGVVY
+591 ISLAEAFNGVIF
-603 GFSVKANETIKKLAA
+603 GFSVKASESVKKLAD
-618 KKGIKIKIHN
+618 KKGIKIKLHN
-628 IIYHL
+628 IIYKL
-633 IEDVK
+633 VEDLK
-638 HELNSRLPPS
+638 DELSSRLLPAV
-648 MVENTIGEASVLDTF
+648 VETTIGQASVLDTF
-663 SVTVGKSKVPV
+663 SVTVGKNKIPV

-679 HKGQLDKKM
+679 HKGLLDRKM

-693 RKGDVIWKGSL
+693 RNRDVIWKGCL

-711 ADVQIIKTGMDC
+711 DDVQVIKAGMDC
-723 GLSLDKDID
+723 GLSLDKNLEFSI
-732 FNVGDEII
+732 GDEII

-746 VGQTTSWDPGF
+746 VQQTTSWDPGF

>member
-1 MRAPAAHR
+1 MNRGLMR
-9 PRAPRAAATSGVR
+9 
-22 AEGASGSEEMNWG
+22 
-35 LILKFENLFQLRCA
+35 KFENLVRLRGA
-49 CRQLHALSH
+49 CRQLRTLSY
-58 RKVYRT
+58 RKVYRA
-64 QWKPVQSSVYPI
+64 QWKPVQSSVHPV
-76 WSVHLYPQLW
+76 WSVLLYPQFW
-86 QTDKL
+86 QKDRL
-91 ISVALPHYRH
+91 VSVALTQRRQ
-101 LATKEE
+101 LTTKKETQ
-107 KKKNRKKLPLTKG
+107 KKKKKIALTQG
-120 EVEIRQKM
+120 EVEIRHRM

-134 RAMGKDVDHIY
+134 RAMGKDIDHIY

-152 IDFDSLEP
+152 IDLDSVEP
-160 DSILY
+160 DSVLH
-165 EDYIKLIVKKS
+165 ENHIKLILNKS

-184 LKEEKEKENTDAV
+184 LKEEKQRENTDAV

-210 PAVVTIL
+210 PPVVTIL

-276 ARGTNVTDIVIL
+276 ARGTHVTDIVIL
-288 VVAAEDGVME
+288 VVAAEDGVMQ

-350 AVNISALKGEN
+350 AINISALKGEN

-403 TAIIQRG
+403 TAIVQRG

-431 DENGKAVDAASP
+431 DENGKVVDAASP

-462 IEVESEQKAHQVVA
+462 LEVESEQRAHEVVA
-476 WRNYVEQQ
+476 WRTYVEQQ
-484 EKMKRDSEVIEAK
+484 EKMKRDEEAIEAK
-497 QKEHRTEYEKKQQ
+497 QKEHRMEYEKKQA

-528 KHLMCSKPKE
+528 KHLMFSRPKE
-538 RTEIDKNVLSVIVK
+538 RTEMDKNVLSVIVK
-552 GDVDGSVEAILNIL
+552 GDVDGSIEAILNIL
-566 DSYDADS
+566 DSYDAND
-573 ECKLDIIHFG
+573 ECQLDVIHFG

-591 VSLAEAFNGVVY
+591 LSLAEAFNGVVF
-603 GFSVKANETIKKLAA
+603 GFSVKANESIKQLAA
-618 KKGIKIKIHN
+618 KKGIKIKLHN
-628 IIYHL
+628 IIYKL
-633 IEDVK
+633 IEDLK
-638 HELNSRLPPS
+638 DELNSRLPPS
-648 MVENTIGEASVLDTF
+648 VVENTIGEAAVLNVF
-663 SVTVGKSKVPV
+663 SVTVGKNKIPV

-679 HKGQLDKKM
+679 QKGLLDRKM

-693 RKGDVIWKGSL
+693 HKGDVVWEGSL

-711 ADVQIIKTGMDC
+711 DDVQVIKTGMDC
-723 GLSLDKDID
+723 GLSLDKDIE
-732 FNVGDEII
+732 FSIGDEII
-740 CYEEKE
+740 CFEEKE
-746 VGQTTSWDPGF
+746 VQQTTSWDPGF

>member
-1 MRAPAAHR
+1 MRGALAPPPCRGACAESG
-9 PRAPRAAATSGVR
+9 APGVRRGEDAGAFPFPFLLSLSLFLPHSFLHSSGCRGRHPGARRKALSPQGGRAAADSG
-22 AEGASGSEEMNWG
+22 EMSRG
-35 LILKFENLFQLRCA
+35 LLLRFENLLQLRGA
-49 CRQLHALSH
+49 CLQLRALSS
-58 RKVYRT
+58 RKVCGA
-64 QWKPVQSSVYPI
+64 QWKPVQLSAHPVGS
-76 WSVHLYPQLW
+76 LLLQPQLW
-86 QTDKL
+86 PKHRLT
-91 ISVALPHYRH
+91 SAALSQCRH

-107 KKKNRKKLPLTKG
+107 TKKKKKKVPLTRG

-134 RAMGKDVDHIY
+134 QAMGKDIDHIY

-152 IDFDSLEP
+152 MNLDSVEP
-160 DSILY
+160 DSILN
-165 EDYIKLIVKKS
+165 EDHIKMIVQKS

-184 LKEEKEKENTDAV
+184 LKEEKERKNTDAV

-210 PAVVTIL
+210 PPVVTIL

-251 LVHLPSGE
+251 IVHMPSGE

-288 VVAAEDGVME
+288 VVAAEDGVMQ

-378 KADSTGLVEGTV
+378 KADATGLVEGTV

-397 GKGPVT
+397 GKGPLT

-420 GKTWAKVRFMF
+420 GKTWAKVRFLF

-443 GIPVEIMGWKEVP
+443 GIPVEIMGWKESP

-462 IEVESEQKAHQVVA
+462 LEVESEQRAQEVVA
-476 WRNYVEQQ
+476 WRTYVEQQ
-484 EKMKRDSEVIEAK
+484 ERMKKDLEVIEAK
-497 QKEHRTEYEKKQQ
+497 QKEHRLEYEKKQQ

-521 AVLYKAN
+521 AALYKAN
-528 KHLMCSKPKE
+528 KHLMFSRPKE
-538 RTEIDKNVLSVIVK
+538 RAEMDEKTLSLIVK
-552 GDVDGSVEAILNIL
+552 GDVDGSLEAILNIL
-566 DSYDADS
+566 DSYDCED
-573 ECKLDIIHFG
+573 ECKLEIVYFG
-583 MGDISETD
+583 MGDISEND
-591 VSLAEAFNGVVY
+591 ICLAEAFN
-603 GFSVKANETIKKLAA
+603 
-618 KKGIKIKIHN
+618 
-628 IIYHL
+628 
-633 IEDVK
+633 
-638 HELNSRLPPS
+638 
-648 MVENTIGEASVLDTF
+648 GEASVLDTF
-663 SVTVGKSKVPV
+663 SVTVGKTRIPV

-679 HKGQLDKKM
+679 HKGLLDRKM

-693 RKGDVIWKGSL
+693 RNRDVIWKGCL

-711 ADVQIIKTGMDC
+711 DDVQVIKTGMDC
-723 GLSLDKDID
+723 GLSLDKNLEFSI
-732 FNVGDEII
+732 GDEII

-746 VGQTTSWDPGF
+746 VQQTTSWDPGF

>member
-1 MRAPAAHR
+1 
-9 PRAPRAAATSGVR
+9 
-22 AEGASGSEEMNWG
+22 MNRG
-35 LILKFENLFQLRCA
+35 LILKFENLTGA
-49 CRQLHALSH
+49 CRQLRTLSVIKASRAHWRSVQPPAHPAWPVLCPHVWQRGRLSGIALSQH
-58 RKVYRT
+58 
-64 QWKPVQSSVYPI
+64 
-76 WSVHLYPQLW
+76 
-86 QTDKL
+86 
-91 ISVALPHYRH
+91 RH

-107 KKKNRKKLPLTKG
+107 TKRSKKKKKIPLTKG

-134 RAMGKDVDHIY
+134 HAMGKDIDHIY

-152 IDFDSLEP
+152 VDLDSLEP
-160 DSILY
+160 DSILH
-165 EDYIKLIVKKS
+165 EEQIRLIVNKS

-184 LKEEKEKENTDAV
+184 LKEEKERENTDAV
-197 KRPPADPAVLTPR
+197 RRPPADPAVLTPR
-210 PAVVTIL
+210 PPVVTIL

-233 TQVAS
+233 TQVAA

-276 ARGTNVTDIVIL
+276 ARGTHVTDIVIL
-288 VVAAEDGVME
+288 VVAAEDGVMQ
-298 QTIESIQHAKNA
+298 QTVESIQHAKNA

-329 RVKKELLAHDV
+329 KVKKELLAHDV

-350 AVNISALKGEN
+350 AVNISALKGDN

-378 KADSTGLVEGTV
+378 KADPTGLVEGAV

-397 GKGPVT
+397 GKGPLT

-431 DENGKAVDAASP
+431 DENGKAIDAASP
-443 GIPVEIMGWKEVP
+443 GTPVEIMGWKEVP

-462 IEVESEQKAHQVVA
+462 LEVESEQRAQEVMA
-476 WRNYVEQQ
+476 WRTYVEQQ
-484 EKMKRDSEVIEAK
+484 EKAKKDMEVIEAK
-497 QKEHRTEYEKKQQ
+497 QQEHKLQQQ
-510 KLAHLTWRQRK
+510 KKYEGLTHLTWRQRK
-521 AVLYKAN
+521 KALYNAN
-528 KHLMCSKPKE
+528 KHLVYLKPKE
-538 RTEIDKNVLSVIVK
+538 KTEMDKNVLSVIVK
-552 GDVDGSVEAILNIL
+552 GDVDGSLEAILDIL
-566 DSYDADS
+566 DSYDAHE

-591 VSLAEAFNGVVY
+591 ISLAETFNGVVF
-603 GFSVKANETIKKLAA
+603 GFSVKANDSIKKLAD
-618 KKGIKIKIHN
+618 KKGIKIKLHN
-628 IIYHL
+628 IIYKL
-633 IEDVK
+633 IEDLK
-638 HELNSRLPPS
+638 EELNSRLPPS
-648 MVENTIGEASVLDTF
+648 VVENTIGEASVLDIF
-663 SVTVGKSKVPV
+663 SVTVGKNKVPV

-679 HKGQLDKKM
+679 HKGLLDRKM
-688 KFKLI
+688 NFKLV
-693 RKGDVIWKGSL
+693 RKGSVVWKGSI
-704 SSLKHHK
+704 SSLRHHK
-711 ADVQIIKTGMDC
+711 DDVPVIKMGMDC
-723 GLSLDKDID
+723 GLSLDESIE
-732 FNVGDEII
+732 FNVGDKII

-746 VGQTTSWDPGF
+746 VQQTTSWDPGF

>member
-1 MRAPAAHR
+1 
-9 PRAPRAAATSGVR
+9 
-22 AEGASGSEEMNWG
+22 MNRG
-35 LILKFENLFQLRCA
+35 LLQRFENLMQLRGA
-49 CRQLHALSH
+49 CWQLRALSS
-58 RKVYRT
+58 RQVFGA
-64 QWKPVQSSVYPI
+64 QWKPVQLSAHPVGSLLL
-76 WSVHLYPQLW
+76 HPQLW
-86 QTDKL
+86 PKPRL
-91 ISVALPHYRH
+91 ISAALPQCRH

-107 KKKNRKKLPLTKG
+107 TKKKRKKIPLMRG

-134 RAMGKDVDHIY
+134 QAMGKDIDHVY

-152 IDFDSLEP
+152 INLDSVEP
-160 DSILY
+160 DSILR
-165 EDYIKLIVKKS
+165 EDHIKMIVQKS

-184 LKEEKEKENTDAV
+184 LKEEKERRNTDAV

-210 PAVVTIL
+210 PPVVTIL

-251 LVHLPSGE
+251 IVHMPSGE

-276 ARGTNVTDIVIL
+276 ARGTYVTDIVIL

-298 QTIESIQHAKNA
+298 QTVESIQHAKNA

-378 KADSTGLVEGTV
+378 KADATGLVEGTI

-397 GKGPVT
+397 GKGPLT

-420 GKTWAKVRFMF
+420 GKTWAKVRFLF

-443 GIPVEIMGWKEVP
+443 GIPVEIMGWKESP

-462 IEVESEQKAHQVVA
+462 LEVESEQRAQEVVA
-476 WRNYVEQQ
+476 WRTYVEQQ
-484 EKMKRDSEVIEAK
+484 EKMKKDLEVIEAK
-497 QKEHRTEYEKKQQ
+497 QKEHRLEYEKKQQ
-510 KLAHLTWRQRK
+510 KVAHLTWRQRK

-528 KHLMCSKPKE
+528 KHLMFSRPKE
-538 RTEIDKNVLSVIVK
+538 RTEMDENTLSLIVK

-566 DSYDADS
+566 DSYDCED
-573 ECKLDIIHFG
+573 ECKLDIVYFG
-583 MGDISETD
+583 MGDISEND
-591 VSLAEAFNGVVY
+591 INLAEAFNGVIF
-603 GFSVKANETIKKLAA
+603 GFSVKANESIKKLAD
-618 KKGIKIKIHN
+618 KKGIKIKLHN
-628 IIYHL
+628 IIYKL
-633 IEDVK
+633 IEDLK
-638 HELNSRLPPS
+638 DELNSRLPS
-648 MVENTIGEASVLDTF
+648 AVVETTIGEASVLDTF
-663 SVTVGKSKVPV
+663 SVTVGKNKIPV

-679 HKGQLDKKM
+679 HKGLLDRKM

-693 RKGDVIWKGSL
+693 RNRDVIWKGCL

-711 ADVQIIKTGMDC
+711 DDVQVIKTGMDC
-723 GLSLDKDID
+723 GLSLDKNLEFSI
-732 FNVGDEII
+732 GDEII

-746 VGQTTSWDPGF
+746 VQQKTSWDPGF

>member
-1 MRAPAAHR
+1 
-9 PRAPRAAATSGVR
+9 
-22 AEGASGSEEMNWG
+22 MNRG
-35 LILKFENLFQLRCA
+35 LILKFENLVQLHGA
-49 CRQLHALSH
+49 CRQLRTLS
-58 RKVYRT
+58 YREVNGA
-64 QWKPVQSSVYPI
+64 QWKPVQSSAHPV
-76 WSVHLYPQLW
+76 WSVLYPQFW
-86 QTDKL
+86 QKDKF
-91 ISVALPHYRH
+91 ISIALSQHRH
-101 LATKEE
+101 LATKEDT
-107 KKKNRKKLPLTKG
+107 KKKKKKIPLTQG

-128 TVEELA
+128 TIEELA
-134 RAMGKDVDHIY
+134 QAMGKDIDHIF

-152 IDFDSLEP
+152 VDLDSLEP
-160 DSILY
+160 DSILH
-165 EDYIKLIVKKS
+165 EDHIKLIVKKS

-184 LKEEKEKENTDAV
+184 LKEEKERENTDAMFLFNC
-197 KRPPADPAVLTPR
+197 RPPADPALLTPR
-210 PAVVTIL
+210 PPVVTIL

-276 ARGTNVTDIVIL
+276 ARGTHVTDIVIL
-288 VVAAEDGVME
+288 VVAAEDGVMQ
-298 QTIESIQHAKNA
+298 QTIESIQHAKRA
-310 GVPLI
+310 GVPII
-315 LAINKCDKPEADPE
+315 LAINKCDKPEANPE

-369 VALAEMLEL
+369 VALAEILEL

-397 GKGPVT
+397 GKGPLT
-403 TAIIQRG
+403 TAIVQRG

-462 IEVESEQKAHQVVA
+462 LEVESEQRAHEVVA
-476 WRNYVEQQ
+476 WRTYVEQQ
-484 EKMKRDSEVIEAK
+484 EKMKKDEEVIEAK

-521 AVLYKAN
+521 AVLYKTN
-528 KHLMCSKPKE
+528 KHLMFSRPKE
-538 RTEIDKNVLSVIVK
+538 RTEMDKNVLSVIVK

-566 DSYDADS
+566 DSYDADD

-583 MGDISETD
+583 MGDISENDIT
-591 VSLAEAFNGVVY
+591 LAEAFNGVVF
-603 GFSVKANETIKKLAA
+603 GFSVKANESIKQLAA
-618 KKGIKIKIHN
+618 KKGIKIKLHN
-628 IIYHL
+628 IIYKL
-633 IEDVK
+633 IEDLK
-638 HELNSRLPPS
+638 GELNSRLPPA
-648 MVENTIGEASVLDTF
+648 MVENTVGESSVLDTF
-663 SVTVGKSKVPV
+663 SVTVGKNKIPV

-679 HKGQLDKKM
+679 QKGLLDKAM

-693 RKGDVIWKGSL
+693 RNGDVIWKGFL

-711 ADVQIIKTGMDC
+711 HDVQVIKSGMDC
-723 GLSLDKDID
+723 GLSLDKSIQ
-732 FNVGDEII
+732 FNIGDEII

-746 VGQTTSWDPGF
+746 IQQTTSWDPGF

>member
-1 MRAPAAHR
+1 
-9 PRAPRAAATSGVR
+9 
-22 AEGASGSEEMNWG
+22 MNRG
-35 LILKFENLFQLRCA
+35 LLLRFENLLQLHGTCWQLRV
-49 CRQLHALSH
+49 LSS
-58 RKVYRT
+58 REVSGA
-64 QWKPVQSSVYPI
+64 QWKPVQLSARPVGSLLL
-76 WSVHLYPQLW
+76 HPQAKLW
-86 QTDKL
+86 PKHTL
-91 ISVALPHYRH
+91 INAALPQCRH

-107 KKKNRKKLPLTKG
+107 TKKKRKKIPLTRG
-120 EVEIRQKM
+120 EVEIRQRM

-134 RAMGKDVDHIY
+134 QAMGKDIDHVY

-152 IDFDSLEP
+152 INLDSVEP
-160 DSILY
+160 DSILR
-165 EDYIKLIVKKS
+165 EDHIKMIVQKS

-184 LKEEKEKENTDAV
+184 LKEEKERKNTDAV

-210 PAVVTIL
+210 PPVVTIL

-251 LVHLPSGE
+251 IVHMPSGE

-378 KADSTGLVEGTV
+378 KADATGLVEGTI
-390 IESRKDK
+390 IESRKDR
-397 GKGPVT
+397 GKGPLT

-420 GKTWAKVRFMF
+420 GKTWAKVRFLF

-443 GIPVEIMGWKEVP
+443 GIPVEIMGWKESP

-462 IEVESEQKAHQVVA
+462 LEVESEQRAQEVVA
-476 WRNYVEQQ
+476 WRTYAEQQ
-484 EKMKRDSEVIEAK
+484 EKMKKDLEVIEAK
-497 QKEHRTEYEKKQQ
+497 QKEHRLEYEKRQQ
-510 KLAHLTWRQRK
+510 QLAHLTWRQRK
-521 AVLYKAN
+521 AVMYKGN
-528 KHLMCSKPKE
+528 KDLMFSRPKE
-538 RTEIDKNVLSVIVK
+538 RTEVDENTLSLIVK

-566 DSYDADS
+566 DSYDCED
-573 ECKLDIIHFG
+573 ECKLDIVYFG
-583 MGDISETD
+583 MGDISEND
-591 VSLAEAFNGVVY
+591 INLAEAFNGVIF
-603 GFSVKANETIKKLAA
+603 GFSVKANESIKKLAD
-618 KKGIKIKIHN
+618 KKGIKIKLHN
-628 IIYHL
+628 IIYKF
-633 IEDVK
+633 IEDLK
-638 HELNSRLPPS
+638 DELNSRLPPAV
-648 MVENTIGEASVLDTF
+648 VETTIGEASVLDTF
-663 SVTVGKSKVPV
+663 SVTVGKNKIPV

-679 HKGQLDKKM
+679 HKGLLDRKM

-693 RKGDVIWKGSL
+693 RNRDVIWKGYL

-711 ADVQIIKTGMDC
+711 DDVQVIKTGMDC
-723 GLSLDKDID
+723 GLSLDKNLEFSI
-732 FNVGDEII
+732 GDEII

-746 VGQTTSWDPGF
+746 VQQPTSWDPGF

>member
-1 MRAPAAHR
+1 
-9 PRAPRAAATSGVR
+9 
-22 AEGASGSEEMNWG
+22 MNRG
-35 LILKFENLFQLRCA
+35 LILKLEGLVQLRGA
-49 CRQLHALSH
+49 CQQLRALSY
-58 RKVYRT
+58 RKVPRA
-64 QWKPVQSSVYPI
+64 QWRPVQSSAHPG
-76 WSVHLYPQLW
+76 WSSLYPQPW
-86 QTDKL
+86 QKEKL
-91 ISVALPHYRH
+91 ITIALSHHRH

-107 KKKNRKKLPLTKG
+107 TKKKQRKIPLTKG

-134 RAMGKDVDHIY
+134 QAMGKDIDHIY

-152 IDFDSLEP
+152 IDLDSLEP
-160 DSILY
+160 DSVLR
-165 EDYIKLIVKKS
+165 EDHIKLIVKKS

-184 LKEEKEKENTDAV
+184 LREEKERENRDAV
-197 KRPPADPAVLTPR
+197 KRPPADPALLTPR
-210 PAVVTIL
+210 PPVVTIL

-251 LVHLPSGE
+251 LVQLPSGE

-276 ARGTNVTDIVIL
+276 ARGTHVTDIVIL
-288 VVAAEDGVME
+288 VVAAEDGVMQ

-369 VALAEMLEL
+369 VALAEVLEL

-403 TAIIQRG
+403 TAIVQRG
-410 TLRKGCVLVA
+410 TLRRGCVLVA
-420 GKTWAKVRFMF
+420 GKTWAKVRFLL
-431 DENGKAVDAASP
+431 DENGKAVDGASP

-462 IEVESEQKAHQVVA
+462 LEVESEQRAHEVVA
-476 WRNYVEQQ
+476 WRTYVEQQ
-484 EKMKRDSEVIEAK
+484 EKMKKDVEVIEAQ
-497 QKEHRTEYEKKQQ
+497 QKEHRVEYEKKQQ
-510 KLAHLTWRQRK
+510 KLAHLSWRQRK

-528 KHLMCSKPKE
+528 KHLMFSKPKE
-538 RTEIDKNVLSVIVK
+538 RTEMDKNVLSVIVK

-566 DSYDADS
+566 DSYDANE
-573 ECKLDIIHFG
+573 ECKLDVIHFG

-591 VSLAEAFNGVVY
+591 VTLAEAFNGVVF
-603 GFSVKANETIKKLAA
+603 GFSVKANESIKQLAA
-618 KKGIKIKIHN
+618 KKGIKIKLHN
-628 IIYHL
+628 IIYKL
-633 IEDVK
+633 IEDLK
-638 HELNSRLPPS
+638 DELNSRLPPAL
-648 MVENTIGEASVLDTF
+648 VENTIGEASVLDTF
-663 SVTVGKSKVPV
+663 TVTVGKNKIPV

-679 HKGQLDKKM
+679 QKGLLDKKL

-693 RKGDVIWKGSL
+693 RNGDAIWKGSL

-711 ADVQIIKTGMDC
+711 DDVPVIKTGMDC
-723 GLSLDKDID
+723 GLSLDKYIE
-732 FNVGDEII
+732 FKIGDQIV

-746 VGQTTSWDPGF
+746 VQQTTSWDPGF

>member
-1 MRAPAAHR
+1 
-9 PRAPRAAATSGVR
+9 
-22 AEGASGSEEMNWG
+22 MNRG
-35 LILKFENLFQLRCA
+35 LLLRFEKLLQLRGA
-49 CRQLHALSH
+49 CRQLRALPS
-58 RKVYRT
+58 RKVCGAR
-64 QWKPVQSSVYPI
+64 WKPVP
-76 WSVHLYPQLW
+76 WSAHPMGSLLLQAQLW
-86 QTDKL
+86 QKDR
-91 ISVALPHYRH
+91 SVGAALSQCRH

-107 KKKNRKKLPLTKG
+107 TKKKKKKIPQTRG

-134 RAMGKDVDHIY
+134 QAMGKDIDHIY
-145 EALLYTD
+145 EALLYTG
-152 IDFDSLEP
+152 INLDSLEP
-160 DSILY
+160 DSILH
-165 EDYIKLIVKKS
+165 EDHIKMIVQKS

-184 LKEEKEKENTDAV
+184 LKEEKERKNTDAV
-197 KRPPADPAVLTPR
+197 KRQVVPPADPAVLTPR
-210 PAVVTIL
+210 PPVVTIL

-233 TQVAS
+233 TQVAA

-251 LVHLPSGE
+251 LVHMPSGE

-288 VVAAEDGVME
+288 VVAAEDGVMQ

-369 VALAEMLEL
+369 VALAEILEL
-378 KADSTGLVEGTV
+378 KADATGLVEGTV

-397 GKGPVT
+397 GKGPLT

-420 GKTWAKVRFMF
+420 GKTWAKVRFLF

-443 GIPVEIMGWKEVP
+443 GIPVEIMGWKESP

-462 IEVESEQKAHQVVA
+462 LEVESEQRAQEVVA
-476 WRNYVEQQ
+476 WRTYVEQQ
-484 EKMKRDSEVIEAK
+484 ERMKKDLEVIEAK
-497 QKEHRTEYEKKQQ
+497 QKEHRLAYEKQQQ

-528 KHLMCSKPKE
+528 KHVMFSRPKE
-538 RTEIDKNVLSVIVK
+538 RTEVDENTLSLIVK
-552 GDVDGSVEAILNIL
+552 GDVDGSVEAILSIL
-566 DSYDADS
+566 DSYDCED
-573 ECKLDIIHFG
+573 ECKLDIVYFG
-583 MGDISETD
+583 MGDISEND
-591 VSLAEAFNGVVY
+591 ISLAEAFNGVIF
-603 GFSVKANETIKKLAA
+603 GFSVKASESIKKLAD
-618 KKGIKIKIHN
+618 KKGIKIKLHN
-628 IIYHL
+628 IIYKL
-633 IEDVK
+633 IDDLK
-638 HELNSRLPPS
+638 DELNRRLPPTV
-648 MVENTIGEASVLDTF
+648 VETTIGEASVLDTF
-663 SVTVGKSKVPV
+663 SVTVGKNKIPV

-679 HKGQLDKKM
+679 HKGLLDRKM

-693 RKGDVIWKGSL
+693 RNREVIWKGCL

-711 ADVQIIKTGMDC
+711 DDVQVIKTGMDC
-723 GLSLDKDID
+723 GLSLDKNLEFRI
-732 FNVGDEII
+732 GDEII

-746 VGQTTSWDPGF
+746 VQQTTSWDPGF

>member
-1 MRAPAAHR
+1 
-9 PRAPRAAATSGVR
+9 
-22 AEGASGSEEMNWG
+22 MNRG
-35 LILKFENLFQLRCA
+35 LLLRFENLVQLRGA
-49 CRQLHALSH
+49 RRQLHALSS
-58 RKVYRT
+58 REVYGA
-64 QWKPVQSSVYPI
+64 QWKPVQLSAHPVRSLLL
-76 WSVHLYPQLW
+76 HPQLW
-86 QTDKL
+86 PKHRL
-91 ISVALPHYRH
+91 FSAALPQCRH

-107 KKKNRKKLPLTKG
+107 TKKKKKKIPVMRG

-134 RAMGKDVDHIY
+134 QAMGKDIDHIY

-152 IDFDSLEP
+152 INLDSVEP
-160 DSILY
+160 DSILS
-165 EDYIKLIVKKS
+165 EDHIKIIVQKS

-184 LKEEKEKENTDAV
+184 LKEEKERKNTDAV
-197 KRPPADPAVLTPR
+197 KRPPSDPAVLTPR
-210 PAVVTIL
+210 PPVVTIL

-251 LVHLPSGE
+251 IVHMPSGE

-288 VVAAEDGVME
+288 VVAAEDGVMQ

-378 KADSTGLVEGTV
+378 KADATGLVEGTI

-397 GKGPVT
+397 GKGPLT

-420 GKTWAKVRFMF
+420 GKTWAKVRFLF

-443 GIPVEIMGWKEVP
+443 GIPVEIMGWKESP

-462 IEVESEQKAHQVVA
+462 LEVESEQRAQEVMA
-476 WRNYVEQQ
+476 WRTYVEHQ
-484 EKMKRDSEVIEAK
+484 EKMKKDLEVIEAK
-497 QKEHRTEYEKKQQ
+497 QREHRLEYEKKQQ
-510 KLAHLTWRQRK
+510 KMAHLTWRQRK

-528 KHLMCSKPKE
+528 KHLMFSRPKE
-538 RTEIDKNVLSVIVK
+538 RTEMDENMLSLIVK

-566 DSYDADS
+566 DSYDCED
-573 ECKLDIIHFG
+573 ECKLDIVYFG
-583 MGDISETD
+583 MGDISEND
-591 VSLAEAFNGVVY
+591 INLAEAFNGVIF
-603 GFSVKANETIKKLAA
+603 GFSVKANESIKKLAD
-618 KKGIKIKIHN
+618 KKGIKIKLHN
-628 IIYHL
+628 IIYKL
-633 IEDVK
+633 IEDLK
-638 HELNSRLPPS
+638 DELNSRLPPAV
-648 MVENTIGEASVLDTF
+648 VETTIGEASVLDTF
-663 SVTVGKSKVPV
+663 SVTVGKNKIPV

-679 HKGQLDKKM
+679 HKGLLDRKM

-693 RKGDVIWKGSL
+693 RNRDVIWKGCL

-711 ADVQIIKTGMDC
+711 EDVQVIKMGMDC
-723 GLSLDKDID
+723 GLSLDKNLEFSI
-732 FNVGDEII
+732 GDEII

-746 VGQTTSWDPGF
+746 VQQTTSWDPGF

>member
-1 MRAPAAHR
+1 
-9 PRAPRAAATSGVR
+9 
-22 AEGASGSEEMNWG
+22 MNRG
-35 LILKFENLFQLRCA
+35 LLLRFENLVQLRGA
-49 CRQLHALSH
+49 CWQLRVLSS
-58 RKVYRT
+58 REVFGA
-64 QWKPVQSSVYPI
+64 QWKPVQLSARPVGSLLL
-76 WSVHLYPQLW
+76 HPQLW
-86 QTDKL
+86 PKHRL
-91 ISVALPHYRH
+91 INAALPQCRH

-107 KKKNRKKLPLTKG
+107 TKKKRKKIPLTNG
-120 EVEIRQKM
+120 EVEIRPKM

-134 RAMGKDVDHIY
+134 QAMGKDIDHIY

-152 IDFDSLEP
+152 INLDSVEP
-160 DSILY
+160 DSILR
-165 EDYIKLIVKKS
+165 EDHIKMIVQKS

-184 LKEEKEKENTDAV
+184 LKEEKERKNTDAV

-210 PAVVTIL
+210 PPVVTIL

-251 LVHLPSGE
+251 IVHMPSGE

-298 QTIESIQHAKNA
+298 QTMESIQHAKNA

-378 KADSTGLVEGTV
+378 KADATGLVEGTI

-397 GKGPVT
+397 GKGPLT

-420 GKTWAKVRFMF
+420 GKTWAKVRFLF

-443 GIPVEIMGWKEVP
+443 GIPVEIMGWKESP

-462 IEVESEQKAHQVVA
+462 LEVESEQRAQEVVA
-476 WRNYVEQQ
+476 WRTYVEQQ
-484 EKMKRDSEVIEAK
+484 EKMKKDLEVIEAK
-497 QKEHRTEYEKKQQ
+497 QKEHRLEYEKQQQ

-521 AVLYKAN
+521 AAMYRAN
-528 KHLMCSKPKE
+528 KHLMFSKPKE
-538 RTEIDKNVLSVIVK
+538 RTEMDENTLSLIVK

-566 DSYDADS
+566 DSYDCED
-573 ECKLDIIHFG
+573 ECKLDIVYFG
-583 MGDISETD
+583 MGDISEND
-591 VSLAEAFNGVVY
+591 INLAEAFNGVIF
-603 GFSVKANETIKKLAA
+603 GFSVKANESIKKLAD
-618 KKGIKIKIHN
+618 KKGIKIKLHN
-628 IIYHL
+628 IIYKL
-633 IEDVK
+633 VEDLK
-638 HELNSRLPPS
+638 DELNSRLPPTV
-648 MVENTIGEASVLDTF
+648 VETTIGEASVLDTF
-663 SVTVGKSKVPV
+663 SVTAGKNKIPV

-679 HKGQLDKKM
+679 HKGLLDRKM

-693 RKGDVIWKGSL
+693 RNRDVIWKGCL

-711 ADVQIIKTGMDC
+711 DDVQVIKTGMDC
-723 GLSLDKDID
+723 GLSLDKNLEFSI
-732 FNVGDEII
+732 GDEII

-746 VGQTTSWDPGF
+746 VQQTTSWDPGF

>member
-1 MRAPAAHR
+1 
-9 PRAPRAAATSGVR
+9 
-22 AEGASGSEEMNWG
+22 MNRG
-35 LILKFENLFQLRCA
+35 LILKFENLVQLRGA
-49 CRQLHALSH
+49 CRQLRTVSH
-58 RKVYRT
+58 RKVPKA
-64 QWKPVQSSVYPI
+64 QWKPVQSSAHPVC
-76 WSVHLYPQLW
+76 SVLLYPQLW
-86 QTDKL
+86 QKDKL
-91 ISVALPHYRH
+91 ISIALSQCRH

-107 KKKNRKKLPLTKG
+107 TKKKKKKILLTQG

-128 TVEELA
+128 TIEELA

-152 IDFDSLEP
+152 VDVVSLEP
-160 DSILY
+160 DSVLY
-165 EDYIKLIVKKS
+165 EDHIKLIVKKS

-184 LKEEKEKENTDAV
+184 LKEEKERENKDAV

-210 PAVVTIL
+210 PPVVTIL

-276 ARGTNVTDIVIL
+276 ARGTLVTDIVIL

-298 QTIESIQHAKNA
+298 QTVESIQHAKNA
-310 GVPLI
+310 GVPII

-378 KADSTGLVEGTV
+378 KADPTGLVEGMV

-443 GIPVEIMGWKEVP
+443 GVPVEIMGWKEVP
-456 SAGDEI
+456 SAGDEML
-462 IEVESEQKAHQVVA
+462 EVESEQRAHEVVA
-476 WRNYVEQQ
+476 WRTYVEQQ
-484 EKMKRDSEVIEAK
+484 EKVKKDVEVIEAK
-497 QKEHRTEYEKKQQ
+497 QKEHRMEYEKKQQ

-521 AVLYKAN
+521 AVLYKEN
-528 KHLMCSKPKE
+528 KHLMLLKPKE
-538 RTEIDKNVLSVIVK
+538 RTEMDKNVLSVVVK

-566 DSYDADS
+566 DSYDADD

-591 VSLAEAFNGVVY
+591 ISLAETFNGVVF
-603 GFSVKANETIKKLAA
+603 GFSVKANESIKRLAA
-618 KKGIKIKIHN
+618 KKGIKIKLHSV
-628 IIYHL
+628 IYKL
-633 IEDVK
+633 IEDLK
-638 HELNSRLPPS
+638 EELNSRLPPAV
-648 MVENTIGEASVLDTF
+648 VENTIGEASVIDIF
-663 SVTVGKSKVPV
+663 SVTVGKNKIAV

-679 HKGQLDKKM
+679 QKGLLDKKM

-693 RKGDVIWKGSL
+693 RNRDVIWKGYL

-711 ADVQIIKTGMDC
+711 DDVQVIKMGMDC
-723 GLSLDKDID
+723 GLSLDKNIE
-732 FNVGDEII
+732 FNIGDEII

-746 VGQTTSWDPGF
+746 VQQTTSWDPGF

>member
-1 MRAPAAHR
+1 MSR
-9 PRAPRAAATSGVR
+9 
-22 AEGASGSEEMNWG
+22 G
-35 LILKFENLFQLRCA
+35 LLLRLESLVQLRGA
-49 CRQLHALSH
+49 CQQLRALSH
-58 RKVYRT
+58 RRVCGA
-64 QWKPVQSSVYPI
+64 QWKPVQSSAHPMG
-76 WSVHLYPQLW
+76 SLLLYPQLC
-86 QTDKL
+86 QKDRF
-91 ISVALPHYRH
+91 IGVASPQCRH

-107 KKKNRKKLPLTKG
+107 AKKKKKKIPLTRG

-134 RAMGKDVDHIY
+134 QAMGKDIDHIY

-152 IDFDSLEP
+152 INLDSVEP
-160 DSILY
+160 DSILQ
-165 EDYIKLIVKKS
+165 ENHIKTIVQKS
-176 GMKYKSAK
+176 GMRYKSAK
-184 LKEEKEKENTDAV
+184 LKEEKERKNTDAPCFCCNC
-197 KRPPADPAVLTPR
+197 RPPADPAVLTPR
-210 PAVVTIL
+210 PPVVTIL

-251 LVHLPSGE
+251 LVHMPSGE

-288 VVAAEDGVME
+288 VVAAEDGVMQ
-298 QTIESIQHAKNA
+298 QTVESIQHAKNA

-369 VALAEMLEL
+369 LALAEMLEL
-378 KADSTGLVEGTV
+378 KADATGLVEGTV

-397 GKGPVT
+397 GKGPLT

-420 GKTWAKVRFMF
+420 GKSWAKVRFLF

-443 GIPVEIMGWKEVP
+443 GIPVEIMGWKEAP

-462 IEVESEQKAHQVVA
+462 LEVESEQRAQEVVA
-476 WRNYVEQQ
+476 WRTYVEQQ
-484 EKMKRDSEVIEAK
+484 EKLKKDLEVIEAK
-497 QKEHRTEYEKKQQ
+497 QKEHRLEYEKKQQ

-528 KHLMCSKPKE
+528 KHVMLLRPKE
-538 RTEIDKNVLSVIVK
+538 RTEMDEKTLSLIVK

-566 DSYDADS
+566 DSYDCED
-573 ECKLDIIHFG
+573 ECKLDIVYFG
-583 MGDISETD
+583 MGDITEND
-591 VSLAEAFNGVVY
+591 VTLAEAFNGVIF
-603 GFSVKANETIKKLAA
+603 GFSVKANESIKKLAD
-618 KKGIKIKIHN
+618 KKGIKIKLHN
-628 IIYHL
+628 IIYKL
-633 IEDVK
+633 IEDLK
-638 HELNSRLPPS
+638 DELNSKLPPVV
-648 MVENTIGEASVLDTF
+648 VEATIGEASVLDTF
-663 SVTVGKSKVPV
+663 SVTVGKNKIPV

-679 HKGQLDKKM
+679 HKGLLDRKM

-693 RKGDVIWKGSL
+693 RNRDVIWKGSL

-711 ADVQIIKTGMDC
+711 DDVQVIKTGMDC
-723 GLSLDKDID
+723 GLSLDKNLEFSI
-732 FNVGDEII
+732 GDEII

-746 VGQTTSWDPGF
+746 VQQKTSWEPGF

>member
-1 MRAPAAHR
+1 
-9 PRAPRAAATSGVR
+9 
-22 AEGASGSEEMNWG
+22 MNRG
-35 LILKFENLFQLRCA
+35 LVLKFENLVQFRGACQQLR
-49 CRQLHALSH
+49 ALSS
-58 RKVYRT
+58 RKVHRA
-64 QWKPVQSSVYPI
+64 QWKPVQSSAHP
-76 WSVHLYPQLW
+76 LCPQPW
-86 QTDKL
+86 QRDKV
-91 ISVALPHYRH
+91 ISTALSQHRH

-107 KKKNRKKLPLTKG
+107 TKKRKKKIPLTQG
-120 EVEIRQKM
+120 EVEIRRQM
-128 TVEELA
+128 TIEELA

-152 IDFDSLEP
+152 VDLDSLEP
-160 DSILY
+160 DSVLH
-165 EDYIKLIVKKS
+165 EDHIKLIVKKS

-184 LKEEKEKENTDAV
+184 LKEEKERENKDAV
-197 KRPPADPAVLTPR
+197 KRPPAEPAALTPR
-210 PAVVTIL
+210 PPVVTIL

-233 TQVAS
+233 TQVAA

-276 ARGTNVTDIVIL
+276 ARGTHVTDIVVL
-288 VVAAEDGVME
+288 VVAAEDGVMQ

-310 GVPLI
+310 GVPLV

-378 KADSTGLVEGTV
+378 KADATGLVEGTV
-390 IESRKDK
+390 IESRKDR

-431 DENGKAVDAASP
+431 DENGKAVEAASP

-462 IEVESEQKAHQVVA
+462 LEVESEQRAHEVVA
-476 WRNYVEQQ
+476 WRTYAEQQ
-484 EKMKRDSEVIEAK
+484 EKLKKDVEVIEAK
-497 QKEHRTEYEKKQQ
+497 QKAHRMEYKEKQQ

-528 KHLMCSKPKE
+528 KHQMFSRSKE
-538 RTEIDKNVLSVIVK
+538 RTEMDKNVLSVIVK

-566 DSYDADS
+566 DSYDADD
-573 ECKLDIIHFG
+573 ECKLEIIHFG

-591 VSLAEAFNGVVY
+591 ISLAEAFNGVVF
-603 GFSVKANETIKKLAA
+603 GFSVKATEGTKQLAA
-618 KKGIKIKIHN
+618 KKGVKIKLHN
-628 IIYHL
+628 VIYKL
-633 IEDVK
+633 IEDLK
-638 HELNSRLPPS
+638 DELNSRLPS
-648 MVENTIGEASVLDTF
+648 ATLEETRGEASVLNVF
-663 SVTVGKSKVPV
+663 SVTVGKNKVPV

-679 HKGQLDKKM
+679 QKGLLDRRM
-688 KFKLI
+688 KFKLL
-693 RKGDVIWKGSL
+693 RSGDVIWKGSL
-704 SSLKHHK
+704 SSLRHHK
-711 ADVQIIKTGMDC
+711 EDVQVIKSGMDC
-723 GLSLDKDID
+723 GLSLDNYAECKI
-732 FNVGDEII
+732 GDEII

-746 VGQTTSWDPGF
+746 VKQTTSWDPGF

>member
-1 MRAPAAHR
+1 
-9 PRAPRAAATSGVR
+9 
-22 AEGASGSEEMNWG
+22 MNRG
-35 LILKFENLFQLRCA
+35 LILKFENLVQLHCA
-49 CRQLHALSH
+49 CRQLHTLSY

-64 QWKPVQSSVYPI
+64 KWKPVQSSVYPI
-76 WSVHLYPQLW
+76 WSVHLYPQFW

-107 KKKNRKKLPLTKG
+107 KKKNRKKLPLAKG

-134 RAMGKDVDHIY
+134 RAMGKDIDHIY

-152 IDFDSLEP
+152 IDFNSLEP

-184 LKEEKEKENTDAV
+184 LKEEKKKENTDAV

-340 VCEEFGGDVQ
+340 ICEEFGGDVQ
-350 AVNISALKGEN
+350 AVNISAIKGEN

-410 TLRKGCVLVA
+410 TLRKGCILVA

-462 IEVESEQKAHQVVA
+462 LEVESEQRAHEVVA

-484 EKMKRDSEVIEAK
+484 EKMKRDLEVIEAK

-510 KLAHLTWRQRK
+510 KLVHLTWRQRK

-528 KHLMCSKPKE
+528 KHLIFSKPKE

-566 DSYDADS
+566 DSYDADN

-603 GFSVKANETIKKLAA
+603 GFSVKANETIKKVAA
-618 KKGIKIKIHN
+618 KKGIKIKLHN
-628 IIYHL
+628 IIYQL

-648 MVENTIGEASVLDTF
+648 VVENTIGEASVLDTF

-693 RKGDVIWKGSL
+693 RRGDVIWKGSL

-723 GLSLDKDID
+723 GLSLDKDIE
-732 FNVGDEII
+732 FNIGDEII

-746 VGQTTSWDPGF
+746 VEQTTSWDPGF